1 MKKVIIIIALAI
13 VAFIACEKNPVEK
26 TATSA
31 LAGQWYVDFQCVDAN
46 GDFVDSFNG
55 APALALTFNT
65 AANKTDSIWVSD
77 SKDMN
82 FLGIQVK
89 VPCNLEALTFGS
101 DNPGKNICTAGALG
115 DGDIGEA
122 TIIKNGKIM
131 LGAAKTPSG
140 MPADSI
146 YFEVFIDNDGYAA
159 NYGWDHYEVTGYR
172 YTGFAADE

>member
-26 TATSA
+26 TATA
-31 LAGQWYVDFQCVDAN
+31 PLAGQWYVIYNCVDAN
-46 GDFVDSFNG
+46 GDIIPGFEDFNG
-55 APALALTFNT
+55 GYSLALTFNT
-65 AANKTDSIWVSD
+65 ASNKTDSIWVSD

-82 FLGIQVK
+82 LLGYQVK

-101 DNPGKNICTAGALG
+101 DDEQDNIYGPSTYIG
-115 DGDIGEA
+115 DKAIV
-122 TIIKNGKIM
+122 KNGKIL

-146 YFEVFIDNDGYAA
+146 FFEVKLAEDKIANSYGY
-159 NYGWDHYEVTGYR
+159 DHYQVVGYR